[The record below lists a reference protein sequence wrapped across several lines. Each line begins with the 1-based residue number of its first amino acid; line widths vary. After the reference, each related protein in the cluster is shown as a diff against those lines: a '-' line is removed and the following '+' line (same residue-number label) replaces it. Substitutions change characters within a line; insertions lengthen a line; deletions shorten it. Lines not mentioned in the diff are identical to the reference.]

1 MTLPSSSRGL
11 WLLLALSA
19 AACAPS
25 IADDG
30 KSGEVADGDEA
41 DADADSDA
49 DADADADSDADSDT
63 DADADTDADTDT
75 DPDPD
80 PEPAGPREFTGDL
93 TLDLSSDTIGS
104 DTCTGAVTFTVDE
117 EASPII
123 VGAADCTFTGP
134 LSFVGTIAATLE
146 ADRVSSSSDTIDGD
160 LNIEVPFLGA
170 YTVGWSGNY
179 DGDTIES
186 TDAGTLDISGFSVE
200 YALDLYAAP

>member
-1 MTLPSSSRGL
+1 MTLTSSTRGL

-19 AACAPS
+19 AACAPT

-30 KSGEVADGDEA
+30 KSGDVADGG

-63 DADADTDADTDT
+63 DADADSDADTDT

-80 PEPAGPREFTGDL
+80 PVGPREFTGDL
-93 TLDLSSDTIGS
+93 TLDLSSDTIGA
-104 DTCTGAVTFTVDE
+104 DTCTGAVTFIVDE

-123 VGAADCTFTGP
+123 VGEADCTFTGP
-134 LSFVGTIAATLE
+134 LSFVGTIAATLD
-146 ADRVSSSSDTIDGD
+146 ADSVSSGSDTIDGN
-160 LNIEVPFLGA
+160 LNIEVPFLGSYA
-170 YTVGWSGNY
+170 VGWSGTY
-179 DGDTIES
+179 DGDSIES
-186 TDAGTLDISGFSVE
+186 TDAGTLDISGFTVD